1 MPQLSKEESEQLL
14 EWIIHESKKLDLE
27 DLEPSLFAN
36 YVKSLVTRDVP
47 TEAMISSLEDF
58 LQADKARSFTNELQK
73 RVEAKDFQFEEEKK
87 PPPPKPKEAAPP
99 KEPELKEKKKEK
111 EAPKEVKKEK
121 KEKPEVKE
129 LSRYEPIKRRPKYEE
144 KQQEERPQKKK
155 YEEKKDFKKYD
166 RRRRFS
172 SDESDSESDEEKDT
186 QQLSLI
192 NADEEPEIKPKFVK
206 ERFIVFVAGLEEQ
219 YNTIGRIYKAF
230 KQFGRIAGIQEDKAN
245 GVCFIEYSKLSYA
258 YRAVKKGAKT
268 LHNSLLRVEFANEPD
283 PEAIA
288 AIESELEERRKAWA
302 EKQNQETKEKQP
314 TPQQELHNEQEQ
326 LIKKLQASLSE
337 KAAAFSALGDD
348 DVEQKAQLKKTI
360 EQLTD
365 MINEARK

>member
-1 MPQLSKEESEQLL
+1 MPQLSKEETEQLL
-14 EWIIHESKKLDLE
+14 QWIIHESQKLDLE

-58 LQADKARSFTNELQK
+58 LQADKALSFTNELQR
-73 RVEAKDFQFEEEKK
+73 RVESKDFHFEEEKK
-87 PPPPKPKEAAPP
+87 TPPSKGKEQAPS
-99 KEPELKEKKKEK
+99 KEPVQKPKEK

-121 KEKPEVKE
+121 PKNEVKE
-129 LSRYEPIKRRPKYEE
+129 LSRYETIKRRPRNEE
-144 KQQEERPQKKK
+144 KEQHEEKPQKKK
-155 YEEKKDFKKYD
+155 FEEKKDYKKYD

-172 SDESDSESDEEKDT
+172 SDESETESDEEKDT
-186 QQLSLI
+186 QQLSLA
-192 NADEEPEIKPKFVK
+192 NVDEEPEIKPKFVK

-230 KQFGRIAGIQEDKAN
+230 KQFGRIAGIEEDKAN

-288 AIESELEERRKAWA
+288 AIESELEEKRKAWA
-302 EKQNQETKEKQP
+302 DKQKQATQETAP
-314 TPQQELHNEQEQ
+314 PQLSEQEQ
-326 LIKKLQASLSE
+326 LIKKMETALKQ
-337 KAAAFSALGDD
+337 KAEAYAALGDND
-348 DVEQKAQLKKTI
+348 IEQKEKLQKDI

-365 MINEARK
+365 MIDELRK